1 MVDLGLFDGV
11 GLAGGVVLVGVV
23 VGGAVRVEVVL
34 EGEEGEEEVVVE
46 EDDALLVTLKYCDL
60 NRGPLPSEVWYIAN
74 QKILLRDRF

>member
-1 MVDLGLFDGV
+1 MFDGV

-23 VGGAVRVEVVL
+23 VGSAVRVEVVL
-34 EGEEGEEEVVVE
+34 EGEEEVVVVE

-74 QKILLRDRF
+74 QKRLLRDRF